1 MDKIPSFFAMPFGLF
16 LCFGPALLAWW
27 LEERKSAAE
36 ERQRPPK

>member
-36 ERQRPPK
+36 EKRNGHK